1 MGHILMDTPGPM
13 ATDDSSSQVKSPSS
27 IVKEEP
33 ISPRTASP
41 HSSEHDDPSS
51 PPGKISSRY
60 FLSAILK
67 VRCARE
73 NLSSEVVDS
82 KDSICGCFYDAVRVS
97 GDDII
102 KVQRKRIEELQRE
115 LYKSQQQLQQI
126 RQTQPATVRAEKLA
140 LQQHIHNK
148 MQQQQLALHLQQL
161 QHLQQQQ
168 QQQQQQNQ
176 QQTQQQATIQ
186 QLNAKAS
193 LAAFLQ
199 AQPNNATAILDSATL
214 TAINNKKN
222 QSKNSTTVQIPT
234 AIVLNLAKP
243 TKLNGSLLGALV
255 AQAQVQQQQ
264 QQQQTI
270 TTTEDSKPPPPQ
282 YDEAAKLLKVR
293 FFFIIIF
300 IIILER
306 VELYALGIVLSL
318 GAFYL

>member
-1 MGHILMDTPGPM
+1 M
-13 ATDDSSSQVKSPSS
+13 
-27 IVKEEP
+27 
-33 ISPRTASP
+33 R
-41 HSSEHDDPSS
+41 
-51 PPGKISSRY
+51 
-60 FLSAILK
+60 
-67 VRCARE
+67 
-73 NLSSEVVDS
+73 LSSEAVDLR
-82 KDSICGCFYDAVRVS
+82 DSTRGCFYDTVHVS

-126 RQTQPATVRAEKLA
+126 RQTQPTTVRAEKLA
-140 LQQHIHNK
+140 LQQHIQNK

-168 QQQQQQNQ
+168 QLQHQQQQQQQSQ
-176 QQTQQQATIQ
+176 QQTQPQQATIHQ
-186 QLNAKAS
+186 INAKAS

-243 TKLNGSLLGALV
+243 TKLNGSFLGALV

-264 QQQQTI
+264 QQQT
-270 TTTEDSKPPPPQ
+270 TTTEDIKPPPPQ

-293 FFFIIIF
+293 
-300 IIILER
+300 L
-306 VELYALGIVLSL
+306 
-318 GAFYL
+318 FYITL